1 MDMNMKSS
9 IFKQSISLV
18 LVLCC
23 TNCLAAGIEYV
34 GDDSVYLEKPD
45 KISVYD
51 KRQHIYRKN
60 WGALIPTQC
69 VVQFAGNMGLLSL
82 GVGWDYGKRCQWE
95 TNLLFGYLPQFSSS
109 RSKIT
114 MTLKENFMPWSYEL
128 GKGSSFEPL
137 SCGIYFNT
145 VFGHE
150 FWAREPERYP
160 KGYYKF
166 STKIRT
172 NIFVGERVT
181 KVISKNRRHYVK
193 SLTLYYELSSNDL
206 YIYTAIKNKYIS
218 LGDILSLSFGVKLQL
233 L

>member
-1 MDMNMKSS
+1 
-9 IFKQSISLV
+9 
-18 LVLCC
+18 
-23 TNCLAAGIEYV
+23 
-34 GDDSVYLEKPD
+34 
-45 KISVYD
+45 
-51 KRQHIYRKN
+51 
-60 WGALIPTQC
+60 
-69 VVQFAGNMGLLSL
+69 
-82 GVGWDYGKRCQWE
+82 
-95 TNLLFGYLPQFSSS
+95 
-109 RSKIT
+109 
-114 MTLKENFMPWSYEL
+114 MPWSYEL